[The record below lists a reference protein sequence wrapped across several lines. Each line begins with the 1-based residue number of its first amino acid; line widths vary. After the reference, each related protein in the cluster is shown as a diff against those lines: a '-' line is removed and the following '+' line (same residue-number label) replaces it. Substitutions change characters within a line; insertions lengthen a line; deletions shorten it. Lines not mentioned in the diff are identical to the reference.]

1 MGVEKEFQMSTTEN
15 ENQAEP
21 AQAGNELDPPQ
32 QNDDH
37 DLAAELA
44 AADLPVE
51 TAADDEPDA
60 SAENDELEV
69 LPGGDGPGLMSESGD
84 SQEEEFV
91 GLDDADLEDPSL
103 GSAIAVPAA
112 DKADGSESKAVA
124 DNSEKAAT
132 VNTEES
138 DGSKE
143 KRRLKQKAKG
153 TAKRSESGKRSAGWS
168 LANKMASIALV
179 AVVAA
184 AFYLYHNP
192 AMIGFTKAQPPA
204 TPVVA
209 QPVEVAPPVPQP
221 VVVPKVPSKQDTC
234 SAKVEEALRL
244 RDELLEKNQEIYELD
259 IHYRDGIADLEA
271 EIRQELKQLGLTTFD
286 KAMKNKRIELKLRTI
301 QRRQAYI
308 HGLIKPAYWL
318 NKGSEELFYLA
329 RRAQVD
335 LQMTEIADGIDLN
348 KHTRHINAAIQ
359 KFLPSTEKL
368 AVDPEKSEMQ
378 PLEQI
383 WQQLNR
389 KEKTAAKKEKIGF
402 LTLDPKDKLI
412 INQACSGNF
421 DRISELTNITSRG
434 ARCLSQMKGTE
445 LILSSLEVVSADA
458 AHQLFRWQG
467 NWICL
472 NGIKKL
478 SPAAARSL
486 FKWKGNWISL
496 NSLADFPPA
505 LANHLLKWEGQQL
518 ELMGLEPNKSAAG
531 QKTLK
536 YLSLWEATGGKLFV
550 TDQMRQAMKKLM

>member
-1 MGVEKEFQMSTTEN
+1 MSTTEN

-21 AQAGNELDPPQ
+21 AEAGNDLDPLQ
-32 QNDDH
+32 QHDDQ

-44 AADLPVE
+44 AADLPIE
-51 TAADDEPDA
+51 TAADDELDA

-69 LPGGDGPGLMSESGD
+69 LPGGDGPGLMNETGD
-84 SQEEEFV
+84 SQVDEFV
-91 GLDDADLEDPSL
+91 GLDDADLEDPAL
-103 GSAIAVPAA
+103 GSATATPVGDEA
-112 DKADGSESKAVA
+112 DNSESKAVA
-124 DNSEKAAT
+124 DNPEKVAT
-132 VNTEES
+132 ATDDES
-138 DGSKE
+138 AGSKE
-143 KRRLKQKAKG
+143 NSLDKQTARD
-153 TAKRSESGKRSAGWS
+153 TAKRSESSKRSAGWS
-168 LANKMASIALV
+168 LANKLASIALV

-192 AMIGFTKAQPPA
+192 ALIGFTKAQPPA
-204 TPVVA
+204 TPAVV
-209 QPVEVAPPVPQP
+209 QPVEVAPPVQQP
-221 VVVPKVPSKQDTC
+221 VAAPRVPSKQDTC

-244 RDELLEKNQEIYELD
+244 RNELLEKNQEIYELD

-271 EIRQELKQLGLTTFD
+271 EIRHELKQLGLKSFD

-335 LQMTEIADGIDLN
+335 LQMKEIADGIDLN

-359 KFLPSTEKL
+359 RYLPSTEKL

-389 KEKTAAKKEKIGF
+389 KKKTAAKKGKIGF
-402 LTLDPKDKLI
+402 LALDPKDKLI

-421 DRISELTNITSRG
+421 DRITELTNITSRG
-434 ARCLSQMKGTE
+434 ARCLSKMKGTE
-445 LILSSLEVVSADA
+445 LILSSLEAVSADA

-486 FKWKGNWISL
+486 FKWEGNWISL
-496 NSLADFPPA
+496 NSLADFPPE
-505 LANHLLKWEGQQL
+505 LAKYLLKWEGQQL
-518 ELMGLEPNKSAAG
+518 ELMGLEPKKSEAG

-536 YLSLWEATGGKLFV
+536 YLALWEATGGKLFV